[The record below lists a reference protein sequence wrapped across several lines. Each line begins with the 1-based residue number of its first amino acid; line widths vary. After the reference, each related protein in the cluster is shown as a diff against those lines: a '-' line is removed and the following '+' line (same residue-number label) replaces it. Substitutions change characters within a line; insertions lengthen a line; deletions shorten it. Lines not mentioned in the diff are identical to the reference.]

1 MSHDIETVT
10 HASLVL
16 HQEKK
21 ERIIAVLWGTEA
33 EAELIRIIYIQIW
46 I

>member
-10 HASLVL
+10 PASLVL

-21 ERIIAVLWGTEA
+21 ERIIAVL
-33 EAELIRIIYIQIW
+33 
-46 I
+46 